1 MDSNNKFVKFF
12 CTTAISLAIMLGTM
26 VFTNSCA
33 DDEEDCPNVAHKLG
47 KISSAQ
53 CGNECLKA
61 GYQEHFM
68 DSGNC
73 CCFN

>member
-1 MDSNNKFVKFF
+1 MKSNNKFVKFF
-12 CTTAISLAIMLGTM
+12 CTAAISLALMLGMM

-33 DDEEDCPNVAHKLG
+33 DDEEDCPNVAHNLG
-47 KISSAQ
+47 KIASSQ
-53 CGNECLKA
+53 CEKACEDA